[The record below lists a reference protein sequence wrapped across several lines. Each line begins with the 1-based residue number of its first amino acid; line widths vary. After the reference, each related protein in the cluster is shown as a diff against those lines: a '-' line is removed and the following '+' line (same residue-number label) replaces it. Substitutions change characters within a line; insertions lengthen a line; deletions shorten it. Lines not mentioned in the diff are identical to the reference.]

1 MITLS
6 NKISP
11 ADAEFITELVAQC
24 YPLILS
30 TAKKCGPAEDTED
43 IIAESSLHLLRYI
56 GLLRDMES
64 SRQRTVYIYKV
75 VQHTAYKHSAKRRR
89 YRADQ
94 LEHEPVITDME
105 IAVERR
111 AELQSVLGKLKP
123 RDRDILLFYYLWGY
137 SIREIAEI
145 MGLKLNST
153 GVYLQRA
160 RDQARKLLAEWQE
173 DKHE

>member
-1 MITLS
+1 MIILS

-11 ADAEFITELVAQC
+11 ADAEYITGLVERF

-30 TAKKCGPAEDTED
+30 TAKKCGLPEATED
-43 IIAESSLHLLRYI
+43 IIAEASLYLLRYI

-64 SRQRTVYIYKV
+64 PRQQAVYIYKV
-75 VQHTAYKHSAKRRR
+75 VQHTAYKQNWHPPEQELIT
-89 YRADQ
+89 AD
-94 LEHEPVITDME
+94 TE
-105 IAVERR
+105 IVVERR

-123 RDRDILLFYYLWGY
+123 RDRDILLFHYLWGY

-145 MGLKLNST
+145 MGLKPNST

-160 RDQARKLLAEWQE
+160 REQARKLLAEWQE
-173 DKHE
+173 DRHE